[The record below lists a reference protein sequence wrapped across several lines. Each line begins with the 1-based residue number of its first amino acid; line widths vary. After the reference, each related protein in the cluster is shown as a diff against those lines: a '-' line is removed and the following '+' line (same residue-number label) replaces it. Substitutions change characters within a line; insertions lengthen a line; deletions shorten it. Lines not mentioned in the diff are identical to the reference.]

1 MCCILRGSQD
11 ISEILRA
18 HARER
23 ASTAERSGQVAQKK
37 RAKGYKKLRDSL
49 IDNLLSRGI
58 TEDVFTDKVQEYM
71 DLWQRRQEL
80 EEDIE
85 ERGIVIEDAK
95 RGGLVENRSVSL
107 EVQISRQMLAIFK
120 ALGFEE
126 MANAVNSGGGDDDE
140 L

>member
-1 MCCILRGSQD
+1 M
-11 ISEILRA
+11 
-18 HARER
+18 
-23 ASTAERSGQVAQKK
+23 AQKK

-58 TEDVFTDKVQEYM
+58 TEDIFTDKVQEYM
-71 DLWQRRQEL
+71 DLWQRRQDL